1 MSKLFCFILMPFGEK
16 SDLSGKKIDFDY
28 IYYELIHPAIV
39 EAGLEPI
46 RADEEKSGGMIHK
59 AMFERLIMC
68 DYAVTDMTTANA
80 NVFYELGVRHA
91 LRPNKTVLIF
101 ADRTRLPFDV
111 GNLRALPYG
120 LEDNGKL
127 RNLQGDKEN
136 LIKNLQQVKKE
147 SFTDSPLFQLF
158 DKLEPPPLT
167 REKSDI
173 FEAEIQYVQKI
184 KDRIKAARKS
194 GKEALKEIEQE
205 LGDFNDIE
213 SAVLIDLFL
222 SYRAVGAWKEMVAL
236 VERLPGP
243 LAARAMMQEQL
254 GFALNRDGQRE
265 KAEEVLLQ
273 VIEKYGA
280 DSETYG
286 LLGRVYKDRWETAR
300 EAGKRVSARALL
312 EKAIAAYVSGFE
324 ADWRNAY
331 PGINAMTLMY
341 MKEPP
346 DSRIDKLLPVVS
358 FAVEQKI
365 AQQKPEYWDYASL
378 MELAVLADNRE
389 EAEKWLGSAMLEI
402 RESFEPQTTVR
413 NLRLIRA
420 AGERRG
426 EEVAWIK
433 EIEQEL
439 LAG

>member
-1 MSKLFCFILMPFGEK
+1 M
-16 SDLSGKKIDFDY
+16 
-28 IYYELIHPAIV
+28 
-39 EAGLEPI
+39 
-46 RADEEKSGGMIHK
+46 
-59 AMFERLIMC
+59 
-68 DYAVTDMTTANA
+68 
-80 NVFYELGVRHA
+80 
-91 LRPNKTVLIF
+91 
-101 ADRTRLPFDV
+101 
-111 GNLRALPYG
+111 
-120 LEDNGKL
+120 
-127 RNLQGDKEN
+127 
-136 LIKNLQQVKKE
+136 
-147 SFTDSPLFQLF
+147 
-158 DKLEPPPLT
+158 
-167 REKSDI
+167 
-173 FEAEIQYVQKI
+173 
-184 KDRIKAARKS
+184 
-194 GKEALKEIEQE
+194 
-205 LGDFNDIE
+205 
-213 SAVLIDLFL
+213 LIDLFL

-389 EAEKWLGSAMLEI
+389 EAEKRLGSAMLEI